1 MSRKGKQ
8 SILLPKNVQ
17 VAIDDGVVT
26 VTGPKGTLTQKVA
39 DGVEIRREGEE
50 TLFVDIA
57 ESVVDG
63 ARLHGLY
70 RSLIGNMVV
79 GTSQGFEKQLELIG
93 VGYRATVQG
102 KNLDLLLGFSHPTQ
116 LPIPEG
122 LTVKVEK
129 NIVAVSGIDKQ
140 LVGQY
145 CATVR
150 SIRPPEPYQ
159 GKGVRYKDEYVRR
172 KQGKASGKK

>member
-8 SILLPKNVQ
+8 PIPVPNGVQ
-17 VAIDDGVVT
+17 VDVKDGLLT
-26 VTGPKGTLTQKVA
+26 VKGPKGTLQQLLA
-39 DGVEIRREGEE
+39 DGIQVKLENGFLYVE
-50 TLFVDIA
+50 LDA
-57 ESVVDG
+57 EKSATG
-63 ARLHGLY
+63 RFHGLF
-70 RSLIGNMVV
+70 RSLISNMVV

-93 VGYRATVQG
+93 VGYRATIQG
-102 KNLDLLLGFSHPTQ
+102 QKLDLQLGFSHPQQ

-122 LTVKVEK
+122 LAIKIEK
-129 NIVAVSGIDKQ
+129 NIISVSGIDRQ

-150 SIRPPEPYQ
+150 GVRPPEPYQ
-159 GKGVRYKDEYVRR
+159 GKGVRYKGEHVRR